1 MRTATEL
8 RVPVVPQGAR
18 TGLSGAA
25 NASDGCIVLSLVKM
39 DRILEIN
46 PVDRIAVVEPG
57 VVNATLSRAVGEHG
71 LYYPPDPSSWETCT
85 IGGNIGTASG
95 GLCCVKYGVTAEY
108 VLGLDVVLADGR
120 LLTTGRR
127 TAKGVAGLR
136 PDPALRRL
144 RGQPRHR
151 RPGRPRPEARSRPS
165 SWSLAAEFASAAA
178 ACDAVCRIME
188 GGHVP
193 SLLEL
198 MDRTTVKAV
207 NDMANMGLPETTEAL
222 LLAAFDTPD
231 PAADLAAVGALCE
244 AAGATQV
251 VPAED
256 AAESELLLQ
265 ARRLSLTALE
275 AVKGTT
281 MIDDVCVPRS
291 RLARDAR
298 RRRPRS
304 PRSTSLTI
312 GVCAHAGDGNTHPT
326 VCFDAAD
333 PDESRRARESF
344 DEIMA
349 LGLEL
354 GGTITGEHG
363 VGVLKKEW
371 LARETRPGGRGD
383 AARHQGG
390 LRPAGP
396 PEPGQAVL
404 TRAWGAR
411 RAAPALRRLT
421 PRPCDSSRRPRV
433 AQPQVVGRGRGE
445 QLGQAVVD
453 AEPLGLGARRDHPQG
468 PLQPGGHRRR
478 RGLQERVAV
487 GRAQRHQDDAAAVDL
502 RRPDPHVA
510 VPARPEHPLHQEFAG
525 ERPVHRV
532 VGADVEGDVDGVRVV
547 GAVGEPGRDGDAALG
562 RQDQFELQLAFHHG
576 VHVGAFLS
584 LLRGPAERARTRRE
598 REAAGALRDF
608 AESFFAEV
616 RASRCVDARG
626 SVPGKGS
633 EPRDRPVGCGGL
645 IDVEP
650 QTDPRA
656 DTGRRT

>member
-1 MRTATEL
+1 MIMSRIEAPRDQDTGPLLDRLLAGLPAEAVVTDPDVTVSYANDMASFCPSGTPAVVVLPRTVEQVQHVMRVATEL
-8 RVPVVPQGAR
+8 RLPVVPQGAR

-25 NASDGCIVLSLVKM
+25 NASEGCIVLSLVRM
-39 DRILEIN
+39 DRVLEIS

-57 VVNATLSRAVGEHG
+57 VVNAALSRAVNEHG

-120 LLTTGRR
+120 LMSTGRR
-127 TAKGVAGLR
+127 TAKGVAGYDLTR
-136 PDPALRRL
+136 LFVGSEGSLGIVVKAVLALKP
-144 RGQPRHR
+144 QP
-151 RPGRPRPEARSRPS
+151 PQQLV
-165 SWSLAAEFASAAA
+165 LAAEFASAAA
-178 ACDAVCRIME
+178 ACDAVCRIMA

-207 NDMANMGLPETTEAL
+207 NDLAHMGLPETTEAL
-222 LLAAFDTPD
+222 LLAAFDTAD

-291 RLARDAR
+291 RLGEMLEGVERIGAKYG
-298 RRRPRS
+298 
-304 PRSTSLTI
+304 LTI

-326 VCFDAAD
+326 VCFDAQDAE
-333 PDESRRARESF
+333 ESRRARESF

-371 LARETRPGGRGD
+371 LARE
-383 AARHQGG
+383 
-390 LRPAGP
+390 LGP
-396 PEPGQAVL
+396 VGVEMQRAVK
-404 TRAWGAR
+404 TAF
-411 RAAPALRRLT
+411 
-421 PRPCDSSRRPRV
+421 D
-433 AQPQVVGRGRGE
+433 
-445 QLGQAVVD
+445 
-453 AEPLGLGARRDHPQG
+453 PLGILN
-468 PLQPGGHRRR
+468 
-478 RGLQERVAV
+478 
-487 GRAQRHQDDAAAVDL
+487 
-502 RRPDPHVA
+502 
-510 VPARPEHPLHQEFAG
+510 
-525 ERPVHRV
+525 
-532 VGADVEGDVDGVRVV
+532 
-547 GAVGEPGRDGDAALG
+547 
-562 RQDQFELQLAFHHG
+562 
-576 VHVGAFLS
+576 
-584 LLRGPAERARTRRE
+584 
-598 REAAGALRDF
+598 
-608 AESFFAEV
+608 
-616 RASRCVDARG
+616 
-626 SVPGKGS
+626 PGK
-633 EPRDRPVGCGGL
+633 L
-645 IDVEP
+645 F
-650 QTDPRA
+650 
-656 DTGRRT
+656 

>member
-1 MRTATEL
+1 MSRIEAPADETTGNLVDRLLSGLPTEAVLVDPDVTASYANDMASFCEAGVPAVVVLPRTVEQVQHVMRVATEL

-18 TGLSGAA
+18 TGLSGGA
-25 NASDGCIVLSLVKM
+25 NASEGCIALSLTRM

-57 VVNATLSRAVGEHG
+57 VVNATLSRAVNEHG
-71 LYYPPDPSSWETCT
+71 LAYPPDPSSWEMCT

-120 LLTTGRR
+120 LMSTGRR
-127 TAKGVAGLR
+127 TAKGVAGYDLTR
-136 PDPALRRL
+136 LFVGSEGSLGVVVRAILALK
-144 RGQPRHR
+144 
-151 RPGRPRPEARSRPS
+151 PRPPQQLV
-165 SWSLAAEFASAAA
+165 LAAEFASAAA
-178 ACDAVCRIME
+178 ACDAVCRIMA

-207 NDMANMGLPETTEAL
+207 NDLGHMGLPETTEAL

-251 VPAED
+251 VPADD

-265 ARRLSLTALE
+265 ARRMSLTALE

-291 RLARDAR
+291 KLGELIEGVERVAEKYD
-298 RRRPRS
+298 
-304 PRSTSLTI
+304 LTI

-363 VGVLKKEW
+363 VGILKKEW
-371 LARETRPGGRGD
+371 LARE
-383 AARHQGG
+383 
-390 LRPAGP
+390 LGP
-396 PEPGQAVL
+396 VGTEMQRAVKS
-404 TRAWGAR
+404 AF
-411 RAAPALRRLT
+411 
-421 PRPCDSSRRPRV
+421 D
-433 AQPQVVGRGRGE
+433 
-445 QLGQAVVD
+445 
-453 AEPLGLGARRDHPQG
+453 PLGILN
-468 PLQPGGHRRR
+468 
-478 RGLQERVAV
+478 
-487 GRAQRHQDDAAAVDL
+487 
-502 RRPDPHVA
+502 
-510 VPARPEHPLHQEFAG
+510 
-525 ERPVHRV
+525 
-532 VGADVEGDVDGVRVV
+532 
-547 GAVGEPGRDGDAALG
+547 
-562 RQDQFELQLAFHHG
+562 
-576 VHVGAFLS
+576 
-584 LLRGPAERARTRRE
+584 
-598 REAAGALRDF
+598 
-608 AESFFAEV
+608 
-616 RASRCVDARG
+616 
-626 SVPGKGS
+626 PGK
-633 EPRDRPVGCGGL
+633 L
-645 IDVEP
+645 F
-650 QTDPRA
+650 
-656 DTGRRT
+656 

>member
-1 MRTATEL
+1 MSRIEAPSSEDTATTGTLVDLLLGGLPAEAVLTDPDVTASYAHDMASFCPAGTPAVVVLPRTTEQVQHVMRTATAL

-25 NASDGCIVLSLVKM
+25 NASEGCIVLSLTKM

-71 LYYPPDPSSWETCT
+71 LSYPPDPSSWEMCT

-120 LLTTGRR
+120 LMSIGRR
-127 TAKGVAGLR
+127 TAKGVAGYDLTRLFVGSEGSLGIVVRAVLALR
-136 PDPALRRL
+136 PKPPQQLV
-144 RGQPRHR
+144 
-151 RPGRPRPEARSRPS
+151 
-165 SWSLAAEFASAAA
+165 LAAEFASAAA

-207 NDMANMGLPETTEAL
+207 NDLAQMGLPESTEAL
-222 LLAAFDTPD
+222 LLAAFDTTA

-251 VPAED
+251 VPAD
-256 AAESELLLQ
+256 DPAESELLLQ

-275 AVKGTT
+275 AVRGVT

-291 RLARDAR
+291 RLAEMLDGVDRIAGKYR
-298 RRRPRS
+298 
-304 PRSTSLTI
+304 LTI
-312 GVCAHAGDGNTHPT
+312 GVVAHAGDGNTHPT
-326 VCFDAAD
+326 VCFDPAD

-371 LARETRPGGRGD
+371 LAREIGPV
-383 AARHQGG
+383 G
-390 LRPAGP
+390 LEMQRAVK
-396 PEPGQAVL
+396 QAF
-404 TRAWGAR
+404 
-411 RAAPALRRLT
+411 
-421 PRPCDSSRRPRV
+421 D
-433 AQPQVVGRGRGE
+433 
-445 QLGQAVVD
+445 
-453 AEPLGLGARRDHPQG
+453 PLN
-468 PLQPGGHRRR
+468 
-478 RGLQERVAV
+478 
-487 GRAQRHQDDAAAVDL
+487 
-502 RRPDPHVA
+502 
-510 VPARPEHPLHQEFAG
+510 
-525 ERPVHRV
+525 
-532 VGADVEGDVDGVRVV
+532 
-547 GAVGEPGRDGDAALG
+547 
-562 RQDQFELQLAFHHG
+562 
-576 VHVGAFLS
+576 
-584 LLRGPAERARTRRE
+584 LLN
-598 REAAGALRDF
+598 
-608 AESFFAEV
+608 
-616 RASRCVDARG
+616 
-626 SVPGKGS
+626 PGK
-633 EPRDRPVGCGGL
+633 L
-645 IDVEP
+645 F
-650 QTDPRA
+650 
-656 DTGRRT
+656 